1 MAQESSA
8 DACEACGHRHGSA
21 SSCSTLVRAE
31 GESVPSRPR
40 CVPVEVDPLVGT
52 KLGSFRL
59 VRRLGRGGMGAVYL
73 GEHVSIGSRVAV
85 KVLHEH
91 LATYPELVQRFH
103 AEARAVN
110 VIGHENIV
118 SIFDLNA
125 GPPRP
130 YLIMEYLDGAPLSA
144 WVGSPLPAPA
154 VVSVLSQVCD
164 ALQAAHLSGIVHRD
178 LKPDNVFL
186 VRRGRGT
193 PFVKVLDFG
202 IAKLADAN
210 MPQTHAGIIVG
221 TPEYMAPEQSLSRR
235 VDGRADL
242 YALGVIAYQLVT
254 GRLPFEDEGLTAQL
268 VAHQMRAPPPP
279 RSVHA
284 AVPVSLERV
293 ILRALAKTPE
303 ERYATAAILR
313 AALEGALAEE
323 LHVRSRQVRP
333 VEPAVRA
340 RSVPAPVAGPG
351 PVAGEGRNAL
361 PVPVMLETDLPEPV
375 SNGSVAPRQ
384 ARPVEG
390 VKPPGARPVEG
401 ARSEEARP
409 SPPGLVHTAGEV
421 STSGGPRPS
430 PRAQVSQPVDARVA
444 SAGARPSPPVPVQSP
459 MGATPP
465 GPRPS
470 PPVPVQSPM
479 GATPPG
485 PRPSPPVSVQSPM
498 GATPPGPR
506 PSPPVPVQSSLGARP
521 LGARPSPSVPVQ
533 SSLGA
538 MPSGSR
544 LSPVQSP
551 IGAMPPGAGAVR
563 PAPMQARA
571 SVEARP
577 EDARRPS
584 PSPAG
589 QARPSIDEKS
599 AEPRSPAPSQE
610 GHARQSVDEKPAEA
624 RRPSPLPHGQARPAI
639 DAKPAAEAR
648 RPSPPGMAR
657 PRTDEMPAEARR
669 PSSPGSPP
677 RVSDVPLTGRPS
689 SDRRDAPMPA
699 TPNHSAP
706 AAPLSSGR
714 SMPPVP
720 TPKGVAPEDSV
731 APWSPVANLASR
743 NWGAAVQN
751 ASGASPPVLHP
762 AVDGAHPS
770 SPSEVSQAAR
780 PRTVEL
786 PVRVVLR
793 PGETPVWLTASDL
806 SRGGLFLRSDGLL
819 PPLFARLP
827 LVLELESGPQSV
839 VCEVVR
845 HVPAEQ
851 AQVWGMPTGFG
862 VQFVE
867 ATLALKSSVDA
878 LLRAG
883 PGRRVAPPASSP
895 TDDKEAAHVLEAYRA
910 RLTGDH
916 YAVLAVPPDLDMGSL
931 RRCTREARGTLES
944 LRQRPLSSS
953 QSLLLDSVL
962 TRLHEAGEVLGT
974 VTQRALYDAWRG
986 NHRGVAR
993 CLEAG
998 LTSEQL
1004 ESLRREF
1011 LTRRPQSA
1019 GMARVHYL
1027 SGSALEREGQLARAL
1042 ETYERGLALDPLES
1056 SLHHRYRS
1064 VRRALDARGTAAEPS
1079 NERARSP

>member
-1 MAQESSA
+1 MPA
-8 DACEACGHRHGSA
+8 
-21 SSCSTLVRAE
+21 
-31 GESVPSRPR
+31 RPR
-40 CVPVEVDPLVGT
+40 CVSVEVDPLVGT

-144 WVGSPLPAPA
+144 WVGTPLPAPA

-284 AVPVSLERV
+284 AVPAALERV

-303 ERYATAAILR
+303 ERYATAAVLR

-323 LHVRSRQVRP
+323 LHARSRQARP
-333 VEPAVRA
+333 GEPAVRA

-351 PVAGEGRNAL
+351 PVAGEARNA
-361 PVPVMLETDLPEPV
+361 PPIPVMMETDLPEPV

-390 VKPPGARPVEG
+390 VKSPGARPVE
-401 ARSEEARP
+401 ARP
-409 SPPGLVHTAGEV
+409 SPSGLVNTVGEV
-421 STSGGPRPS
+421 STSGGSRPS
-430 PRAQVSQPVDARVA
+430 PRAQVSQPMDARA
-444 SAGARPSPPVPVQSP
+444 SGAAARPSPPVPVHSPLGARPPGGGARPSPPVPVHS
-459 MGATPP
+459 
-465 GPRPS
+465 
-470 PPVPVQSPM
+470 
-479 GATPPG
+479 
-485 PRPSPPVSVQSPM
+485 
-498 GATPPGPR
+498 
-506 PSPPVPVQSSLGARP
+506 P
-521 LGARPSPSVPVQ
+521 LGAGPQ
-533 SSLGA
+533 
-538 MPSGSR
+538 
-544 LSPVQSP
+544 
-551 IGAMPPGAGAVR
+551 GAGAAR
-563 PAPMQARA
+563 PAPMQARP

-577 EDARRPS
+577 EDVRRPS

-589 QARPSIDEKS
+589 QARPSS
-599 AEPRSPAPSQE
+599 
-610 GHARQSVDEKPAEA
+610 
-624 RRPSPLPHGQARPAI
+624 

-657 PRTDEMPAEARR
+657 PRIEEMPAEARR
-669 PSSPGSPP
+669 PSPSSPP
-677 RVSDVPLTGRPS
+677 RVSDGAPTGSPS
-689 SDRRDAPMPA
+689 SDRRDAPMSA
-699 TPNHSAP
+699 TPNRSAP
-706 AAPLSSGR
+706 AAPLASGR
-714 SMPPVP
+714 CVPPVP
-720 TPKGVAPEDSV
+720 TPKGVASEDLV
-731 APWSPVANLASR
+731 APWSPVPNLASR

-751 ASGASPPVLHP
+751 AAGASPPVLHP
-762 AVDGAHPS
+762 AVDGARPHSKDVP
-770 SPSEVSQAAR
+770 PATAR

-793 PGETPVWLTASDL
+793 PGETPVWLTGSDL

-883 PGRRVAPPASSP
+883 PGRRVAPPSSSP
-895 TDDKEAAHVLEAYRA
+895 ADDKEAAHALEAYRA

-931 RRCTREARGTLES
+931 RRCTREARGALES
-944 LRQRPLSSS
+944 LRQRPLSPA

-1064 VRRALDARGTAAEPS
+1064 VRRALDARSVAGEPS
-1079 NERARSP
+1079 SERARPP

>member
-1 MAQESSA
+1 MPA
-8 DACEACGHRHGSA
+8 
-21 SSCSTLVRAE
+21 
-31 GESVPSRPR
+31 RPR
-40 CVPVEVDPLVGT
+40 CSSVSVEVDPLVGT

-293 ILRALAKTPE
+293 ILRALEKAPE
-303 ERYATAAILR
+303 QRYATAALLR

-323 LHVRSRQVRP
+323 IHVRSRQARP

-351 PVAGEGRNAL
+351 PVAGDGRNAL

-384 ARPVEG
+384 GRPVEG
-390 VKPPGARPVEG
+390 VKSTGGRPVEGAMPHG
-401 ARSEEARP
+401 ARSEEARL
-409 SPPGLVHTAGEV
+409 SPPGLVHAVGEV

-430 PRAQVSQPVDARVA
+430 PRAQVSQPVDARGA
-444 SAGARPSPPVPVQSP
+444 GAGARPSPPVPVQSP
-459 MGATPP
+459 VGAMP
-465 GPRPS
+465 
-470 PPVPVQSPM
+470 
-479 GATPPG
+479 A
-485 PRPSPPVSVQSPM
+485 
-498 GATPPGPR
+498 
-506 PSPPVPVQSSLGARP
+506 
-521 LGARPSPSVPVQ
+521 GARPSPSVPVQ
-533 SSLGA
+533 SPMGA
-538 MPSGSR
+538 MPPGGRPSPSVPMQSPMGAMPPGGRPSPSVPMQSPMAVVPSGARPSPSVPVHSPVGAVPPGSR
-544 LSPVQSP
+544 PSPQVPVQSPVGAMPPGSRPSPQVLVQSPIGGMPLGARPSPPVPVQSP
-551 IGAMPPGAGAVR
+551 IGAMSPGAG
-563 PAPMQARA
+563 PAPMQARP

-577 EDARRPS
+577 EAARRPS
-584 PSPAG
+584 PSPHA
-589 QARPSIDEKS
+589 QARPSVGEKS
-599 AEPRSPAPSQE
+599 
-610 GHARQSVDEKPAEA
+610 AEA
-624 RRPSPLPHGQARPAI
+624 RRPSPSPHAQARPSI
-639 DAKPAAEAR
+639 DAKPAEEAR
-648 RPSPPGMAR
+648 RPSPSGMAR
-657 PRTDEMPAEARR
+657 PRTDEMPTEARR

-677 RVSDVPLTGRPS
+677 RASDVAPSGRPS
-689 SDRRDAPMPA
+689 SDRRDAPMLA

-714 SMPPVP
+714 SVPPVP
-720 TPKGVAPEDSV
+720 TPKGVAASEDSV
-731 APWSPVANLASR
+731 APWSPVASLASR

-751 ASGASPPVLHP
+751 ASGAAPPVLHP
-762 AVDGAHPS
+762 SGDGAQP

-883 PGRRVAPPASSP
+883 PGRRVALPAAASP
-895 TDDKEAAHVLEAYRA
+895 SEDKEAARVLEAYRA

-931 RRCTREARGTLES
+931 RRCTREARTTLES
-944 LRQRPLSSS
+944 LRQRPLSSA

-998 LTSEQL
+998 LTPEQL

-1064 VRRALDARGTAAEPS
+1064 VRRALDARGAAAEPS
-1079 NERARSP
+1079 NERARPP

>member
-1 MAQESSA
+1 
-8 DACEACGHRHGSA
+8 
-21 SSCSTLVRAE
+21 
-31 GESVPSRPR
+31 
-40 CVPVEVDPLVGT
+40 
-52 KLGSFRL
+52 
-59 VRRLGRGGMGAVYL
+59 
-73 GEHVSIGSRVAV
+73 
-85 KVLHEH
+85 
-91 LATYPELVQRFH
+91 
-103 AEARAVN
+103 
-110 VIGHENIV
+110 
-118 SIFDLNA
+118 
-125 GPPRP
+125 
-130 YLIMEYLDGAPLSA
+130 
-144 WVGSPLPAPA
+144 
-154 VVSVLSQVCD
+154 
-164 ALQAAHLSGIVHRD
+164 
-178 LKPDNVFL
+178 
-186 VRRGRGT
+186 
-193 PFVKVLDFG
+193 
-202 IAKLADAN
+202 
-210 MPQTHAGIIVG
+210 
-221 TPEYMAPEQSLSRR
+221 
-235 VDGRADL
+235 
-242 YALGVIAYQLVT
+242 
-254 GRLPFEDEGLTAQL
+254 
-268 VAHQMRAPPPP
+268 
-279 RSVHA
+279 
-284 AVPVSLERV
+284 
-293 ILRALAKTPE
+293 
-303 ERYATAAILR
+303 
-313 AALEGALAEE
+313 
-323 LHVRSRQVRP
+323 
-333 VEPAVRA
+333 
-340 RSVPAPVAGPG
+340 
-351 PVAGEGRNAL
+351 
-361 PVPVMLETDLPEPV
+361 MLETDLPEPV

-384 ARPVEG
+384 GRPVEG
-390 VKPPGARPVEG
+390 VKPTGARPVEG
-401 ARSEEARP
+401 AKQPGARSEEARL
-409 SPPGLVHTAGEV
+409 SPPGLVHAVGEV

-430 PRAQVSQPVDARVA
+430 PRAQVSWPVDARG
-444 SAGARPSPPVPVQSP
+444 AGARPSPPVPVQSP
-459 MGATPP
+459 VGAMPAGGRPSPSVPVQSPVGAMPAGGSPSPSVPMPSSMAVVPSGARPSPAVPVHSPVGAMPP
-465 GPRPS
+465 GSRPS
-470 PPVPVQSPM
+470 PPVPVQSP
-479 GATPPG
+479 
-485 PRPSPPVSVQSPM
+485 
-498 GATPPGPR
+498 
-506 PSPPVPVQSSLGARP
+506 
-521 LGARPSPSVPVQ
+521 
-533 SSLGA
+533 
-538 MPSGSR
+538 
-544 LSPVQSP
+544 
-551 IGAMPPGAGAVR
+551 IGAMSPGAG
-563 PAPMQARA
+563 PAPMQARP

-577 EDARRPS
+577 EDSRRPSPSSTGQARPSSDEKSAELRSPAPSQDGHARPSVGEKSAGARRPS
-584 PSPAG
+584 PSPHA
-589 QARPSIDEKS
+589 QSRPS
-599 AEPRSPAPSQE
+599 
-610 GHARQSVDEKPAEA
+610 
-624 RRPSPLPHGQARPAI
+624 I

-648 RPSPPGMAR
+648 RPSPSPHAQVRPSIDAKPAEEARRPSPSGMAR

-677 RVSDVPLTGRPS
+677 RASEVAPSGRPS

-699 TPNHSAP
+699 TPNHRAP

-714 SMPPVP
+714 SGPPVP
-720 TPKGVAPEDSV
+720 TPKGVAASEDSV
-731 APWSPVANLASR
+731 APWSPVASLASR

-751 ASGASPPVLHP
+751 ASGAAPPVLHP
-762 AVDGAHPS
+762 SGDGAQP
-770 SPSEVSQAAR
+770 SPSEVSNAAR

-883 PGRRVAPPASSP
+883 PGRRVAPPAAASP
-895 TDDKEAAHVLEAYRA
+895 SEDTEAARVLEAYRA

-931 RRCTREARGTLES
+931 RRCTREARATLES
-944 LRQRPLSSS
+944 LRQRPLSPA

-1064 VRRALDARGTAAEPS
+1064 VRRALDARGAAAEPS
-1079 NERARSP
+1079 NERARPP

>member
-1 MAQESSA
+1 MPA
-8 DACEACGHRHGSA
+8 
-21 SSCSTLVRAE
+21 
-31 GESVPSRPR
+31 RPR
-40 CVPVEVDPLVGT
+40 CSSVSVEVDPLVGT

-144 WVGSPLPAPA
+144 WVGTPLPAPA

-242 YALGVIAYQLVT
+242 YALGVLAYQLVT

-284 AVPVSLERV
+284 AVPAALERV

-323 LHVRSRQVRP
+323 LHARSRQARP
-333 VEPAVRA
+333 VEPGVRA
-340 RSVPAPVAGPG
+340 RSAPAPVAGPG
-351 PVAGEGRNAL
+351 PVAGEGRNAP
-361 PVPVMLETDLPEPV
+361 PVPVMMETDLPAPV
-375 SNGSVAPRQ
+375 SNGNVSPRQ
-384 ARPVEG
+384 ARPVER
-390 VKPPGARPVEG
+390 VNPPGARD
-401 ARSEEARP
+401 EELRP
-409 SPPGLVHTAGEV
+409 SPPGLVSAMGEV
-421 STSGGPRPS
+421 LPPGAMSGGLRSS
-430 PRAQVSQPVDARVA
+430 PRAQVSQPRA
-444 SAGARPSPPVPVQSP
+444 SGAASRPSPPMPVQSP
-459 MGATPP
+459 MEAMPLGV
-465 GPRPS
+465 GSR
-470 PPVPVQSPM
+470 
-479 GATPPG
+479 
-485 PRPSPPVSVQSPM
+485 R
-498 GATPPGPR
+498 
-506 PSPPVPVQSSLGARP
+506 SPPVPVQSSMGAMP
-521 LGARPSPSVPVQ
+521 LGVRSRPSPPE
-533 SSLGA
+533 
-538 MPSGSR
+538 
-544 LSPVQSP
+544 PVQSP
-551 IGAMPPGAGAVR
+551 IGAKPSEAGGLV
-563 PAPMQARA
+563 PAPMSLRP
-571 SVEARP
+571 SVDARP
-577 EDARRPS
+577 QEARRPS
-584 PSPAG
+584 PSQQG
-589 QARPSIDEKS
+589 QARP
-599 AEPRSPAPSQE
+599 
-610 GHARQSVDEKPAEA
+610 
-624 RRPSPLPHGQARPAI
+624 PL
-639 DAKPAAEAR
+639 DVKPAAVASEVY
-648 RPSPPGMAR
+648 PSGSAR
-657 PRTDEMPAEARR
+657 PGSGEIPKEARR
-669 PSSPGSPP
+669 PSSQSGPP
-677 RVSDVPLTGRPS
+677 RVSDVAPTGSPS
-689 SDRRDAPMPA
+689 SNRRDAPVPG
-699 TPNHSAP
+699 TPNSSAP
-706 AAPLSSGR
+706 PTPAASSASGR
-714 SMPPVP
+714 SVPPAP
-720 TPKGVAPEDSV
+720 APKSVASSEDLV
-731 APWSPVANLASR
+731 APWSPVPNLASR
-743 NWGAAVQN
+743 NWGAAIQN
-751 ASGASPPVLHP
+751 ASSVLPPVLDP
-762 AVDGAHPS
+762 AADGVLPGS
-770 SPSEVSQAAR
+770 NDIPPTTAR

-786 PVRVVLR
+786 LVRAVLR
-793 PGETPVWLTASDL
+793 PGETPVWLAGSDL

-883 PGRRVAPPASSP
+883 PGRRAAPPASTP
-895 TDDKEAAHVLEAYRA
+895 ADDKEAAQVLEAYRA

-916 YAVLAVPPDLDMGSL
+916 YAVLAIPPDLDMGSL

-944 LRQRPLSSS
+944 LRQRPLSPA

-962 TRLHEAGEVLGT
+962 ARLHEAGEVLGT

-1064 VRRALDARGTAAEPS
+1064 VRRALDARGVAEPS
-1079 NERARSP
+1079 NERARPP